1 MTYLMLREDLAILD
15 QKIMEGYEEIKRIG
29 REMGDAC
36 RQSGETWHDNFAF
49 EEGQRLMSLWQ
60 CRMQELNEIRS
71 NVVVAEPS
79 SNFFEVG
86 FGRKVHILDLDTE
99 EMSTYKIGSY
109 ITFTEDKEV
118 ISISYDS
125 PLAQLIMGA
134 KYDEIREGEI
144 GGSRRRYRVIMV
156 F

>member
-1 MTYLMLREDLAILD
+1 MIYLMLREDLAILD
-15 QKIMEGYEEIKRIG
+15 QKIVEGREEVKRIG
-29 REMGDAC
+29 KEMGDAC

-49 EEGQRLMSLWQ
+49 EEGQRLMNLWQ
-60 CRMQELNEIRS
+60 RRIQELNEVRS
-71 NVVVAEPS
+71 NVVVTEPS

-86 FGRKVHILDLDTE
+86 FGRNVHILDLDTE
-99 EMSTYKIGSY
+99 EMATYKIGSY
-109 ITFTEDKEV
+109 ITFVEDQEV
-118 ISISYDS
+118 TSISYDS

-144 GGSRRRYRVIMV
+144 GASRRRYKIIMV